1 MEKMRIQK
9 ALSALGVCS
18 RRKAEEYL
26 LAGRITLNGE
36 VVTQLGTLCT
46 EGDVIALDGQVVMGK
61 EREHV
66 YLAFHKPYDVVSTLS
81 DPQGRKTVADF
92 IPKEYGRLYPVGR
105 LDHNS
110 TGLMILTD
118 DGEFANLVNHPSS
131 APEKEYL
138 VRVKNKMRGDEKEAL
153 ANGLYVAV
161 DGYTALP
168 CEMEILK
175 EYEDGALLSII
186 LREGKKRQIR
196 HMMETLDHP
205 VRILTRI
212 RIGNVLLGSL
222 KEGEIQEIPT
232 ALIQEMKESCLKAK
246 IENKFL
252 DGEQDGKR
260 GE

>member
-1 MEKMRIQK
+1 
-9 ALSALGVCS
+9 
-18 RRKAEEYL
+18 
-26 LAGRITLNGE
+26 
-36 VVTQLGTLCT
+36 
-46 EGDVIALDGQVVMGK
+46 
-61 EREHV
+61 
-66 YLAFHKPYDVVSTLS
+66 
-81 DPQGRKTVADF
+81 
-92 IPKEYGRLYPVGR
+92 
-105 LDHNS
+105 
-110 TGLMILTD
+110 MILTD
-118 DGEFANLVNHPSS
+118 DGEFANLVTHPSS

-186 LREGKKRQIR
+186 LIEGKKRQIR

-246 IENKFL
+246 IENKFF

>member
-1 MEKMRIQK
+1 
-9 ALSALGVCS
+9 
-18 RRKAEEYL
+18 
-26 LAGRITLNGE
+26 
-36 VVTQLGTLCT
+36 
-46 EGDVIALDGQVVMGK
+46 
-61 EREHV
+61 
-66 YLAFHKPYDVVSTLS
+66 
-81 DPQGRKTVADF
+81 
-92 IPKEYGRLYPVGR
+92 
-105 LDHNS
+105 
-110 TGLMILTD
+110 
-118 DGEFANLVNHPSS
+118 
-131 APEKEYL
+131 
-138 VRVKNKMRGDEKEAL
+138 MRGDEKEAL

>member
-1 MEKMRIQK
+1 
-9 ALSALGVCS
+9 
-18 RRKAEEYL
+18 
-26 LAGRITLNGE
+26 
-36 VVTQLGTLCT
+36 
-46 EGDVIALDGQVVMGK
+46 
-61 EREHV
+61 
-66 YLAFHKPYDVVSTLS
+66 
-81 DPQGRKTVADF
+81 
-92 IPKEYGRLYPVGR
+92 
-105 LDHNS
+105 
-110 TGLMILTD
+110 MILTD
-118 DGEFANLVNHPSS
+118 DGEFANLVTHPSS

-246 IENKFL
+246 IENKFF
-252 DGEQDGKR
+252 DGEQDGKC